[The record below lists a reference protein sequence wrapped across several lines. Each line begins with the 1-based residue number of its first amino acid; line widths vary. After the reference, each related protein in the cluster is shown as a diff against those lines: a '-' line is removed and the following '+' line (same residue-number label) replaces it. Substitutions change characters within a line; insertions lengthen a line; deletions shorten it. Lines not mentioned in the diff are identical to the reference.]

1 MKKTFASASKK
12 IKTKK
17 NASKLAEKM
26 QNFIKRKI
34 SEQGK
39 INKENEK
46 PTIQTIDETIDK
58 LLSNSSRFLSWN
70 NLDLK
75 NIMHFPTNIEINDEY
90 INVQI

>member
-1 MKKTFASASKK
+1 MSSITQANEY
-12 IKTKK
+12 K
-17 NASKLAEKM
+17 NKESL
-26 QNFIKRKI
+26 
-34 SEQGK
+34 SDGS

-90 INVQI
+90 INVQIAKIQTL